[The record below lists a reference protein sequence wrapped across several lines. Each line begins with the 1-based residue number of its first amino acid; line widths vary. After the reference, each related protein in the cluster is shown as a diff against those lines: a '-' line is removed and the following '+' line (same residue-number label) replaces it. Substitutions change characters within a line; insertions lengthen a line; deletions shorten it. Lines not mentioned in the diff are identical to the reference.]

1 MLEKAFEALK
11 TYDWGKDR
19 KLLKPIDDEVV
30 QTHGDADARA
40 RLEKL
45 LLIALKSDLSYDAK
59 QFLCR
64 KLMVVGTA
72 ASVPEL
78 AALLPD
84 KKLSHMARYALERI
98 PAPEAA
104 KALRDALSKLGGKLK
119 IGVIASLGVRQD
131 EATVP
136 ELAKLLGDSDPT
148 IARAAAHGLGAIRTS
163 AAAKALTQGKLSV
176 EAQSAAADAK
186 LTCAEAL
193 LADGNKKDALP
204 IYKSLAT
211 AAGQPK
217 HVKVAA
223 TRGILACAGK

>member
-1 MLEKAFEALK
+1 MLDKAFEALK
-11 TYDWGKDR
+11 TYDWGQDR
-19 KLLKPIDDEVV
+19 NLLKPIDEAVV
-30 QTHGDADARA
+30 ATHGDADARKQ
-40 RLEKL
+40 LENQL
-45 LLIALKSDLSYDAK
+45 AGALATDLPYDSK

-72 ASVPEL
+72 ASVPTL

-84 KKLSHMARYALERI
+84 DKLSHMARYALERI

-104 KALRDALSKLGGKLK
+104 KALRDALAKLNGKLK
-119 IGVIASLGVRQD
+119 IGVISSLGVRQD
-131 EATVP
+131 DATVP

-148 IARAAAHGLGAIRTS
+148 VARSAAHGLGAIRKP
-163 AAAKALTQGKLSV
+163 AAAKALSQGKVSA

-204 IYKSLAT
+204 IYKSLAK

-217 HVKVAA
+217 HVRVAA